1 MADIR
6 FTPEKEEMMKATIGE
21 LLEMAATTN
30 VKKAIGTYSYAK
42 GYSTNLDKM
51 KQLSSTILEECALF
65 LQLKTRNEFNS
76 KTYKNKQVLADR
88 IIMKIESH
96 FEEQCD
102 ECNQKYRIRPGSA
115 EPYLRC
121 FLCMQGC
128 HDCEEVTARFERSS
142 QEAGGALTG
151 SVWLCRGCRLKNDIF
166 ASPKNQNVTVTFDKI
181 VSKTGTDDNEDKDDE
196 EDKNEEAPEQ
206 KKEEEDKSAESD
218 KPSPRRYRL
227 EEHKRNPLGTK
238 IEVCPLYKKRQCP
251 HGASGQDRI
260 EGKVCQL
267 SHPRKCLKFCRYGK
281 RKGGCMK
288 GNSCKYFH
296 PVLCK
301 YSVKNHRCLNSECTY
316 THLKGTMR
324 SERNDMDNKRHHNNS
339 TDSRPQRWRKDSTT
353 SVGSR
358 NSDAYRTPLLRERTE
373 SGKVKHT
380 QHPNSNAFL
389 EKLMENLRRGFEEQK
404 TEMDLLKQGINNQ
417 IGAIWK
423 QMGSINSASL
433 PQLPLQFQH
442 QLTHQMIPAP
452 TAPWNGP
459 PNQCSMY

>member
-6 FTPEKEEMMKATIGE
+6 FAPEKEEMMKATIGE

-76 KTYKNKQVLADR
+76 KTYKNK
-88 IIMKIESH
+88 
-96 FEEQCD
+96 
-102 ECNQKYRIRPGSA
+102 
-115 EPYLRC
+115 
-121 FLCMQGC
+121 QGC

-206 KKEEEDKSAESD
+206 EKEEEDKSAESD

-227 EEHKRNPLGTK
+227 EVHKRNPLGTK

-260 EGKVCQL
+260 DGKVCQL
-267 SHPRKCLKFCRYGK
+267 SHPRKCLKFCR
-281 RKGGCMK
+281 
-288 GNSCKYFH
+288 
-296 PVLCK
+296 
-301 YSVKNHRCLNSECTY
+301 
-316 THLKGTMR
+316 
-324 SERNDMDNKRHHNNS
+324 
-339 TDSRPQRWRKDSTT
+339 
-353 SVGSR
+353 
-358 NSDAYRTPLLRERTE
+358 
-373 SGKVKHT
+373 
-380 QHPNSNAFL
+380 
-389 EKLMENLRRGFEEQK
+389 
-404 TEMDLLKQGINNQ
+404 
-417 IGAIWK
+417 
-423 QMGSINSASL
+423 
-433 PQLPLQFQH
+433 
-442 QLTHQMIPAP
+442 
-452 TAPWNGP
+452 
-459 PNQCSMY
+459 